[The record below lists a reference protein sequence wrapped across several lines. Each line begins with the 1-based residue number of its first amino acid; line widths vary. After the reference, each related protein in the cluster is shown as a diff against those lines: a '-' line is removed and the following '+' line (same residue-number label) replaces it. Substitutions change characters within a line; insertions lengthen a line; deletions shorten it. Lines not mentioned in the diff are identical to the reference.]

1 MKFNKTFTSF
11 TAALLLLAMFSS
23 CVSSTRVNFNTDV
36 DGASVY
42 VDGEEIGTTPAQI
55 KLSNAIWEN
64 PDVVIKKDGYK
75 DLYTDLNKEVKGVN
89 LVCGLLLWWPSLLF
103 VYGPKKSQHYML
115 TPSPVVQDTVNE

>member
-11 TAALLLLAMFSS
+11 TAGLLLLAMFSS
-23 CVSSTRVNFNTDV
+23 CVSSTRVNFNTD
-36 DGASVY
+36 

-89 LVCGLLLWWPSLLF
+89 LVCGLLLWTPSLLF